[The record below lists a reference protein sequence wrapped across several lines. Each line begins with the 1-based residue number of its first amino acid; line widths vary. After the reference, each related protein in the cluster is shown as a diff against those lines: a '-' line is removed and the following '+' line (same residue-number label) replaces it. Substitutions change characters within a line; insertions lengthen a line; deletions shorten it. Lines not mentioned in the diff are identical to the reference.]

1 MNVNLG
7 NKTGNV
13 NPLLLNFTPKG
24 KIEEAEDVKYSYNDQ
39 AQTTDYDMRIV
50 GTRSLKDFGTQK
62 TKGSKKVDRK
72 NEIDDSKSV

>member
-39 AQTTDYDMRIV
+39 TQTTDYDMRIV
-50 GTRSLKDFGTQK
+50 GTRSLKVFGTQK
-62 TKGSKKVDRK
+62 QKARKKLTGRTR
-72 NEIDDSKSV
+72 